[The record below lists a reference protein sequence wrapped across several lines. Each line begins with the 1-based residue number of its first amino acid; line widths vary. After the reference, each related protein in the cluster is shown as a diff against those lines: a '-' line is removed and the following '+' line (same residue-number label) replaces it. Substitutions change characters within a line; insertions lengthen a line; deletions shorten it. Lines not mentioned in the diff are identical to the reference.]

1 MDCQL
6 RERFV
11 LDYLGRQKSRLA
23 DRYGVS
29 QIILFGSTARGEARE
44 DSDVDIAVQTDLTD
58 YFKLFDLKEELE
70 QGLGAPVDLVRLRTH
85 MNPALRARIEQEG
98 VRV

>member
-1 MDCQL
+1 MDRQL

-44 DSDVDIAVQTDLTD
+44 DSDVDIAVQTDLAD

-70 QGLGAPVDLVRLRTH
+70 QGLGAPVDLIRLRTR
-85 MNPALRARIEQEG
+85 MNPALKARIEREG